1 MIVFWNVL
9 KNILPQK
16 SIKDIAS
23 KAVTYLRVSSTVL
36 QNLTIP

>member
-1 MIVFWNVL
+1 MSSKTFSP
-9 KNILPQK
+9 KK